1 MIPPQQQTIIIL
13 ATDDTRL
20 RSKAERLFAGQ
31 SVNVL
36 RFLATQNEI
45 LPALSPEPTSDSQ
58 MVQEYIF
65 IDLDAK
71 EFDAYELARD
81 IKEAAPHIH
90 IIASSLSIEPA
101 VIQKTKLFRIDRVL
115 QRFKFEELLKNIATS
130 AGEGEVI
137 KASRDNSTA

>member
-1 MIPPQQQTIIIL
+1 MIPPQQQQTLIL
-13 ATDDTRL
+13 ATDDARL

-36 RFLATQNEI
+36 RLLSTQDEI
-45 LPALSPEPTSDSQ
+45 LSALSPELASDFQ
-58 MVQEYIF
+58 LTERYIF
-65 IDLDAK
+65 IDFDAK
-71 EFDAYELARD
+71 EFDAYELVRA
-81 IKEAAPHIH
+81 IKEAAPQVH

-130 AGEGEVI
+130 AGEGE
-137 KASRDNSTA
+137 ASRGNSTT

>member
-1 MIPPQQQTIIIL
+1 MTPPQQTIIL
-13 ATDDTRL
+13 ATDDARL
-20 RSKAERLFAGQ
+20 RSKTERLFAGQ

-36 RFLATQNEI
+36 QLLATQDEI
-45 LPALSPEPTSDSQ
+45 LSAPSPELVSDSQ
-58 MVQEYIF
+58 LKQQYVF

-71 EFDAYELARD
+71 EFDAYELARV
-81 IKEAAPHIH
+81 IKEAAPQVH
-90 IIASSLSIEPA
+90 IIASSLSLEPV

-137 KASRDNSTA
+137 KVSKDNSIA